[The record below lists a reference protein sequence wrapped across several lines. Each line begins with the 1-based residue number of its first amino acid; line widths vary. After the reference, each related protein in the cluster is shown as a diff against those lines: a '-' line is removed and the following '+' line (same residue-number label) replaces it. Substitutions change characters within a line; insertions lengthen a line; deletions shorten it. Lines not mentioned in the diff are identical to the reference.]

1 MAMQVVFLFS
11 DTVEGNIAYGN
22 TEMTFDEVR
31 ACSKAA
37 DADGFI
43 NRMEDGYDTLIG
55 ERGVGLSGGQRQRI
69 SLARALAMKPSIL
82 VLDDTTSAVD
92 MVTEAKIRDGL
103 AECLP
108 DTTKIIIAQRISS
121 VLHADKIVV
130 LSDGRIDAIGD
141 HWTLMET
148 SKIYRDVYQS
158 QQEGAGL

>member
-1 MAMQVVFLFS
+1 
-11 DTVEGNIAYGN
+11 
-22 TEMTFDEVR
+22 
-31 ACSKAA
+31 
-37 DADGFI
+37 
-43 NRMEDGYDTLIG
+43 
-55 ERGVGLSGGQRQRI
+55 
-69 SLARALAMKPSIL
+69 
-82 VLDDTTSAVD
+82 

-103 AECLP
+103 AKCLP

-148 SKIYRDVYQS
+148 SGIYRDVYQS